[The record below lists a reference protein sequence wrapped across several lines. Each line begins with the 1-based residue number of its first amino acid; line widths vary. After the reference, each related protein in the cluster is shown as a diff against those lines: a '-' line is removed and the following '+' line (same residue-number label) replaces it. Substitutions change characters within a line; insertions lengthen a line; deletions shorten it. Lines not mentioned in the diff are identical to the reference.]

1 MPYYKICHHRPA
13 DVICKCGAIVKHRD
27 MPKHL
32 LTAEHAREMVGR
44 ENIEIAEHYQ
54 Y

>member
-1 MPYYKICHHRPA
+1 MPYKISKCKPVH
-13 DVICKCGAIVKHRD
+13 VICKCGDVVKHSD
-27 MPKHL
+27 MSKHL

-44 ENIEIAEHYQ
+44 ENIEIADHYK